1 MRRISLVFVL
11 SIFLAAVTAAGD
23 VMDRDLCIMGRDL
36 AKRSFTAP
44 NLSFDLYARG
54 IIDVGSLIEGV
65 NLTNGES
72 AESIYD
78 KVDTQRQRLYPDE
91 EIILSITIP
100 EPVMISSAAS
110 TSLVKSIYWW
120 NNANGANNN
129 WYAQYTSTAATLS
142 VNDIQYGN
150 YKIYQMDQKGKWI
163 YRRRLSA
170 GTGYGAC
177 NYGSYRLRGFKGIA
191 AGVASKADIVMY
203 FFK

>member
-1 MRRISLVFVL
+1 MRRISLVVVL
-11 SIFLAAVTAAGD
+11 SISLAAVAAAGD

-72 AESIYD
+72 AESIYV
-78 KVDTQRQRLYPDE
+78 KVDAQRQRLYPDE

-100 EPVMISSAAS
+100 EPAMISAAS
-110 TSLVKSIYWW
+110 SSLVKAIYYW
-120 NNANGANNN
+120 NNANDVNHY
-129 WYAQYTSTAATLS
+129 WYAQYTSTAATVCVS
-142 VNDIQYGN
+142 DIQYGN
-150 YKIYQMDQKGKWI
+150 YKFYQMDKNGKWV
-163 YRRRLSA
+163 YKRRMGA
-170 GTGYGAC
+170 GYSLGGYSC
-177 NYGSYRLRGFKGIA
+177 GSYMLRGFKGVA
-191 AGVASKADIVMY
+191 TVASKADIVMY